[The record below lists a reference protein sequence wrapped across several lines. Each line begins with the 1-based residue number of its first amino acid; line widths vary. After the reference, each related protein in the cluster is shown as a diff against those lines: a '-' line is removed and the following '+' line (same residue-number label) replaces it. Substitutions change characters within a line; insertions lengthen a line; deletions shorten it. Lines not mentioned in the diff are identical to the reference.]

1 MVQVLYH
8 DAHMTQPSIVNLL
21 QSCGVSI
28 SAATISRLLTNLPN
42 PFYQERTEIVAAG
55 LQATDYQQID
65 DTGARVNGKN
75 HYVHVLCSP
84 FYTAYF
90 TRAKKD
96 RLTVLDVL
104 SPGGLAFLLTSE
116 AIELM
121 ETLGL
126 PQKQLARLS
135 AKVTESVYTQLE
147 LDTLL
152 ESLFPNPNKHHK
164 NRRLIKEAC
173 AMVAYQQRPD
183 AINLLVCDDAPQFKG
198 IAHQEVLC
206 WVHEGRHYKK
216 LKPLIPLHQEQLD
229 IFLADFWSYYR
240 QLLSYKSQPCPQQA
254 LVLSEAFDTL
264 FSRDTG
270 YEVLDERIKK
280 TAAKKDQLLVVL
292 EHPNVPLHNNESELG
307 ARRQARKRDV
317 SLQTKNEKGTQ
328 AKDTMMTIVQTAKKL
343 GVNLLDYVQDRI
355 TGAFK
360 MVS

>member
-1 MVQVLYH
+1 
-8 DAHMTQPSIVNLL
+8 MTQPSIVNLL
-21 QSCGVSI
+21 QSCGVSV

-135 AKVTESVYTQLE
+135 AKVTESVYTQSE
-147 LDTLL
+147 MDTLL
-152 ESLFPNPNKHHK
+152 ELLFPNPNKHHN

-183 AINLLVCDDAPQFKG
+183 AINRLVCDDAPQFKG

-216 LKPLIPLHQEQLD
+216 LKPLIRLHQEQLD
-229 IFLADFWSYYR
+229 IFLTDFWDYYR

-264 FSRDTG
+264 FSRDTD

-328 AKDTMMTIVQTAKKL
+328 AKDTMMTITQTAKKL
-343 GVNLLDYVQDRI
+343 GVNLLDYIQDRI

-360 MVS
+360 MVSLADLIQQQS